1 MVDRL
6 KQRGID
12 RQKIEHAVREI
23 LEAIGEDPG
32 REGLIGTPS
41 RVAEAYEHFF
51 SGLREN
57 PAEHLEIG
65 FTEGYDG
72 LILVRDISLY
82 SMCEHHL
89 VPFIGRAHV
98 GYIPDRKVVGIS
110 KIARLVEGYAR
121 RPQLQERLTEQIADD
136 LYNCLA
142 AKGSIVVIEAE
153 HLCMTARGVQKPG
166 SITVT
171 SALRGVLFEDAAYRA
186 EALDLIR
193 NPRRPQG

>member
-1 MVDRL
+1 MAKEKGRPAVDR
-6 KQRGID
+6 KR
-12 RQKIEHAVREI
+12 IELAVREI
-23 LEAIGEDPG
+23 LEAIGEDPE

-57 PAEHLEIG
+57 PVDHLEIG

-72 LILVRDISLY
+72 LVLVRDINLY

-89 VPFIGRAHV
+89 VPFVGKAHV

-136 LYNCLA
+136 LYTGLDS
-142 AKGSIVVIEAE
+142 KGSIVVIEAE

-171 SALRGVLFEDAAYRA
+171 SALRGVLAEDDARRA
-186 EALDLIR
+186 EAMGLIR
-193 NPRRPQG
+193 GSYR